1 MPELDPYR
9 PAPMN
14 WCERCGV
21 HAVHAVHAVH
31 GPRCPVCL
39 DKERLS
45 VAALARMASTCRG

>member
-1 MPELDPYR
+1 VPELDPYQ

-21 HAVHAVHAVH
+21 HAAH